1 MQFLPGSGH
10 IDTAIWLHYMDAN
23 KTTGEEA
30 RRQLHKNATCN
41 LKQVLAAT
49 PHKTPTVRPPAS
61 YLKLFKLD
69 EPDMQDT
76 AGEAGTNS

>member
-1 MQFLPGSGH
+1 
-10 IDTAIWLHYMDAN
+10 MDAN
-23 KTTGEEA
+23 KTAGEEA

-41 LKQVLAAT
+41 LKQVLPET
-49 PHKTPTVRPPAS
+49 PNKTPTVRPLS
-61 YLKLFKLD
+61 RKLFKLD